1 MYSLLTSGAS
11 TFFVQVGGWSDG
23 IFPKSRVVFRSIHV
37 GTQKTVFNCIYI
49 YIYLYTSIHTYLQI
63 PAHATISM
71 YNVYTVV
78 HKHTHTLYIYNTYM
92 MCYWIPQPN
101 IHIQHDM
108 SDWVYPPRR
117 RWARRSRS
125 WWSAWGFCPPW
136 IWRACGWWST
146 KWCCTASG
154 FRPTSGSL
162 PVAPGRLTIKKRPP
176 FFRVKPRLG
185 GQDGV

>member
-49 YIYLYTSIHTYLQI
+49 YLYTSIHTYLQI

-78 HKHTHTLYIYNTYM
+78 HKHTHTHYIY
-92 MCYWIPQPN
+92 I
-101 IHIQHDM
+101 IHTWCAIGYRNQTSTSNM
-108 SDWVYPPRR
+108 I
-117 RWARRSRS
+117 
-125 WWSAWGFCPPW
+125 CPT
-136 IWRACGWWST
+136 GST
-146 KWCCTASG
+146 HRDDG
-154 FRPTSGSL
+154 GHGDREVGG
-162 PVAPGRLTIKKRPP
+162 APGDSA
-176 FFRVKPRLG
+176 RLG
-185 GQDGV
+185 SDAPAAGGLRNGAAPPVDFAQHPALCRWHLGGWR